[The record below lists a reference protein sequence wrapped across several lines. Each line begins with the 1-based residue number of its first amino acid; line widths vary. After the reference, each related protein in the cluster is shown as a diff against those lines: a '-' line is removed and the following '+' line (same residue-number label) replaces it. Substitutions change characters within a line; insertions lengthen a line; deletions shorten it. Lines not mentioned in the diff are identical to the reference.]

1 MSLEGL
7 LGSMSLQIL
16 RCRHSSIDIFYLQ
29 LLSIK
34 CQKAWPFNDAK
45 INIVFTASK
54 HFLFLH
60 PCILHL
66 WAFGTSI
73 RIAQDH
79 TCHIAFYMVYW
90 LPSYSWDLEEPPL
103 YEIHLCH
110 WCIYCYIEAQKQFLK
125 ENQSNYSDFQFDGK

>member
-66 WAFGTSI
+66 WTFGTPI
-73 RIAQDH
+73 RIAQWSH
-79 TCHIAFYMVYW
+79 LSYRFLYGILIALIFLGFGGATSVWDSSVPLMHLLLHRSTEAISERKSKQLLW
-90 LPSYSWDLEEPPL
+90 LPIW
-103 YEIHLCH
+103 
-110 WCIYCYIEAQKQFLK
+110 W
-125 ENQSNYSDFQFDGK
+125 